1 MATPEPLVAWLKA
14 AVVGL
19 LVILIFFF
27 LFEMSGYRKAA
38 RDFINACTEAGG
50 TVVQSSH
57 RTPMQCF
64 DPAGNLIP
72 IY

>member
-1 MATPEPLVAWLKA
+1 MAESSRRRA
-14 AVVGL
+14 AGDPDL
-19 LVILIFFF
+19 LF